1 MQQNLFI
8 QSMVGYRNKHQIYV
22 YACKSGTR
30 ANNELGRKKEQAARM
45 DAANRTSWYQR
56 TAENYTRKQG
66 TESDRQNTEMQ

>member
-30 ANNELGRKKEQAARM
+30 ANNELGAQK
-45 DAANRTSWYQR
+45 RTSR
-56 TAENYTRKQG
+56 KNGCSKSHKLVSKDGGELYTKAGHRV
-66 TESDRQNTEMQ
+66 R